1 VTATRCCPVCG
12 QSLTDTEPAQG
23 TAGPGGSCPNRWCR
37 RPGRAF
43 SVAFSVGV
51 YQGALRQAI
60 HRYKYRGDQHLAPA
74 FAAMVARYLAA
85 HPVWFEEFT
94 VLTGV
99 PSYTGPGARRGWDP
113 VGGILAALADGGGRS
128 GGARSGGGWSVR
140 PGLIA
145 KTAETPG
152 MTGLGWRD
160 RQLVARGPLRR
171 SLCAATGS
179 LRGAQ
184 VLLFDDVMT
193 EGGTLNEVATA
204 LRRAGASDVAALVLA
219 RPAWTVTRVQM

>member
-1 VTATRCCPVCG
+1 
-12 QSLTDTEPAQG
+12 
-23 TAGPGGSCPNRWCR
+23 
-37 RPGRAF
+37 
-43 SVAFSVGV
+43 VAFSVGV
-51 YQGALRQAI
+51 YQGGLRQAI
-60 HRYKYRGDQHLAPA
+60 RRYKYRGDRHLAPA

-99 PSYTGPGARRGWDP
+99 PSYTGPGARRSWDP
-113 VGGILAALADGGGRS
+113 VGGILAALVDGLGRS
-128 GGARSGGGWSVR
+128 GPGRFGADWFGAGWSVQ
-140 PGLIA
+140 PGLIV

-184 VLLFDDVMT
+184 VLLLDDVMT
-193 EGGTLNEVATA
+193 EGGTLNEVATV

-219 RPAWTVTRVQM
+219 RPAWTVTRVLV

>member
-1 VTATRCCPVCG
+1 
-12 QSLTDTEPAQG
+12 
-23 TAGPGGSCPNRWCR
+23 
-37 RPGRAF
+37 
-43 SVAFSVGV
+43 VAFSIGV

-60 HRYKYRGDQHLAPA
+60 QRYKYRGDRHLAPA

-99 PSYTGPGARRGWDP
+99 PSYTGPGARRSWDP
-113 VGGILAALADGGGRS
+113 VGGILAALADGMGS
-128 GGARSGGGWSVR
+128 GWSVQ

-152 MTGLGWRD
+152 MTGLDWRD

-184 VLLFDDVMT
+184 VLLLDDVMT
-193 EGGTLNEVATA
+193 EGGTLNEVAAA

-219 RPAWTVTRVQM
+219 RPVWTVTRVLV